1 MSGSLIRRSP
11 LERVLSDSAADTA
24 AYRQARLVPT
34 ARLRASAA
42 NVRQTIDPSGIAE
55 LAGSIR
61 DQGLLQPLVV
71 RREGDGYVIIAG
83 HRRWEACQRLGWEEV
98 PCIIRETTAE
108 QSLEQQ
114 LIENIQREDIPPLE
128 EAHCLR
134 DLMQRHG
141 LSLRELAARV
151 HKSLGYLDS
160 RLKLLKYADLAERVR
175 TAKIPVRTA
184 EELAKVED
192 AAERRRLTDA
202 VLRGELGRPRL
213 KEEVRRLRQRR
224 AAPARPSPADDPW
237 LEAAAELGEAPGAV
251 AEDAPL
257 AGDLARQA
265 PASDGDVLGAGPAA
279 AADARGTVDAPP
291 AAPPSLAGLSVTAQ
305 RAERLAAATD
315 LLDRLAAA
323 LVAMARHATP
333 AERQATAGALRRAL
347 AALRV
352 ALDSVA
358 PERA

>member
-1 MSGSLIRRSP
+1 MSGSLMRRSP

-24 AYRQARLVPT
+24 PYRQARLIPL
-34 ARLRASAA
+34 ARLRPSSA
-42 NVRQTIDPSGIAE
+42 NVRQTIDPVGIAE
-55 LAGSIR
+55 LAESIR

-83 HRRWEACQRLGWEEV
+83 HRRWAACQRLGWEEV

-128 EAHCLR
+128 EAYCLR
-134 DLMQRHG
+134 ELMQRHG

-160 RLKLLKYADLAERVR
+160 RLKLLKYEDLAERVR
-175 TAKIPVRTA
+175 AERIPVRTA

-192 AAERRRLTDA
+192 AAERQRLTEA
-202 VLRGELGRPRL
+202 VLRGDLDRPRL

-224 AAPARPSPADDPW
+224 AAPAGGPAPADDPSP
-237 LEAAAELGEAPGAV
+237 AATP
-251 AEDAPL
+251 
-257 AGDLARQA
+257 A
-265 PASDGDVLGAGPAA
+265 PASAHVAPAPSDAPAGAA
-279 AADARGTVDAPP
+279 AARPMEAPP
-291 AAPPSLAGLSVTAQ
+291 AGSPSRGGFAVATQ

-333 AERQATAGALRRAL
+333 AERAATAAALRRAL

-358 PERA
+358 PERE